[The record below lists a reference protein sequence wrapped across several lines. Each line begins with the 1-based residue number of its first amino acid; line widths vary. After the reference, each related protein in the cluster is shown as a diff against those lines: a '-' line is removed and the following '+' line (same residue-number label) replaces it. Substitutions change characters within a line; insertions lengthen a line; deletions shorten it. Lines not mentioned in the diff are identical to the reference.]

1 MRWLSLSVMLVLA
14 GCPKGGGGG
23 PGGGGPKKAVVFP
36 VEVQPV
42 EVRQVELT
50 VAAVG
55 SVDAFETVQ
64 VTARVAGA
72 VDKVRFAEGQLVK
85 PGDSLVEIDPTRY
98 SLAVRAAKATL
109 ERAVA
114 AKDDAEAS
122 LKRRESA
129 QASSPGLI
137 TAEELATYKTKLA
150 TASADADAAQVA
162 LERAQVDLRDA
173 YVKAPVGGVL
183 QTRTVQTG
191 QYVQPGAVLAT
202 LLRKDPVL
210 ARFKVTEADSVYLQP
225 GMALHFLGGGDPKP
239 FSAHITLVAAAADP
253 TSRMV
258 QVTAEVDEADR
269 ERARPG
275 AFAEVTVPVGGG
287 VHEAPVVPQTAI
299 RPSEKGF
306 LAYVVEGDLA
316 RERVLSLGLRTSDGR
331 IEVKSGLKVGEALVV
346 RGAEALRDGAQV
358 KVVEAGPATGPG
370 QGDVAPLP
378 PAGSRP

>member
-1 MRWLSLSVMLVLA
+1 MRWLSLSMLLVLA
-14 GCPKGGGGG
+14 GCPNGGGGG

-42 EVRQVELT
+42 EVRQVEFT

-55 SVDAFETVQ
+55 SVEAFETVQ

-72 VDKVRFAEGQLVK
+72 VDRVRFAEGQLVK

-98 SLAVRAAKATL
+98 SLAVRAAKATVD
-109 ERAVA
+109 RTVA
-114 AKDDAEAS
+114 ARDDAEAS
-122 LKRRESA
+122 LKRREAA

-137 TAEELATYKTKLA
+137 TPEELALYRTKFA
-150 TASADADAAQVA
+150 TAAADADAAEVA

-173 YVKAPVGGVL
+173 YVKAPVAGVL

-202 LLRKDPVL
+202 LLRRDPVL
-210 ARFKVTEADSVYLQP
+210 VRFKVTEADAAYLQP
-225 GMALHFLGGGDPKP
+225 GMPLHFLGGGDPKP
-239 FSAHITLVAAAADP
+239 FAARINLVAAAADP

-275 AFAEVTVPVGGG
+275 AFAEVAVPVGG

-316 RERVLSLGLRTSDGR
+316 RERVLSMGLRTSDGL
-331 IEVKSGLKVGEALVV
+331 IEVKSGLKVGETLVV

-358 KVVEAGPATGPG
+358 KKVEAAPATGPG
-370 QGDVAPLP
+370 AGDVAPLP
-378 PAGSRP
+378 VKGSQP